1 MLLVGDENKRRK
13 EYEAMPKIYE
23 FTVLLGVETDTYDIL
38 GKASASL
45 IDPMHLKLGIGNLI
59 FDIEQIFSGWDRKYL
74 QQYPPYSSKAVKGKP
89 LYWWARQNRLSE
101 IIIPEREIEIYSLGL
116 LSSGNIT
123 KQALRSTIF
132 ERINKVQGNFRQEE
146 ILKTWD
152 AFLNHVT
159 IQQYNNFPVLHC
171 RVTCS
176 SGTYVR
182 SIAHELGKKLG
193 TNAIALNIK
202 RTSIGTYTLKNTLL
216 LTT

>member
-1 MLLVGDENKRRK
+1 
-13 EYEAMPKIYE
+13 MPKIYE

-38 GKASASL
+38 GIIQKTQQ
-45 IDPMHLKLGIGNLI
+45 LGISDDQILRYS
-59 FDIEQIFSGWDRKYL
+59 DISETLSIPSLLKKFIGKSSQP
-74 QQYPPYSSKAVKGKP
+74 YPPYSSKAVQGKP